1 MKTAMKKIMTLLL
14 VAMLLVTAIP
24 FTAFAA
30 DGDGILTIGLF
41 LDGNWVNRVQVGTP
55 GMTVNQAI
63 AEVVSFLPGKY
74 PDNYTYEKTTLHKY
88 DGDLGSGTLFSGA
101 DTIVTKDYP
110 FANVYLSTKR
120 DSYSGTVY
128 YYQFGTNV
136 LLGKY
141 EFTKTATDSGLPA
154 VTYNEIKDHVPAP
167 QNSSVTHSLSYVD
180 APDGNRMGDTFQGE
194 AGRIYDGHHEVG
206 TFSAYVN
213 VNDNGGNSGG
223 DGGNQPTE
231 SKKVTLTVKEGSTTL
246 VNAKTI
252 ELTNNSASLKNI
264 LYYHW
269 NSNWE
274 NEYNFV
280 SDSLGRGKDGTIK
293 GGESVTVAVSSKNKP
308 TEPSV
313 KDITY
318 IIKIGTTADNAKES
332 FRGSFTPAQNGASKV
347 GDILTNKWNSKW
359 KNSYKFENAYVKVV
373 GDLGENDYVKA
384 GQTVTIRVSSK
395 SSSGGSTGGDHNKFP
410 YNVYLHVYLNN
421 NLDSAHKTFDITDGI
436 AADGVVD
443 KNDIWNNLLKNYYS
457 AKDSKGVKIEL
468 YKATGNW
475 VKDFAADKQVSSIN
489 NILDLRD
496 DGYVHINVVLNNA
509 KSKTSSSNADPNN
522 PKTGDSIGT
531 VISVMGLSATALAT
545 MFFFNKKRIFG

>member
-30 DGDGILTIGLF
+30 TGGFTNVYLQVWKNGAYQTVSSSSWIEGDGGPKTKTPRDLLNRMFAGWESEYEFVEADTLTAGL
-41 LDGNWVNRVQVGTP
+41 VGIDETIYSDASP
-55 GMTVNQAI
+55 EVYLHMRKKGVYRANISFKQYGGGWIADKVIEKVDNGSGAPKIFYEDIANVMPRPQEGMESYSI
-63 AEVVSFLPGKY
+63 AEVRTPG
-74 PDNYTYEKTTLHKY
+74 DNTLNPGNFYTGEYGKEE
-88 DGDLGSGTLFSGA
+88 
-101 DTIVTKDYP
+101 
-110 FANVYLSTKR
+110 
-120 DSYSGTVY
+120 
-128 YYQFGTNV
+128 QF
-136 LLGKY
+136 
-141 EFTKTATDSGLPA
+141 
-154 VTYNEIKDHVPAP
+154 I
-167 QNSSVTHSLSYVD
+167 
-180 APDGNRMGDTFQGE
+180 
-194 AGRIYDGHHEVG
+194 
-206 TFSAYVN
+206 AYVN
-213 VNDNGGNSGG
+213 VTNNGQG
-223 DGGNQPTE
+223 QTPA
-231 SKKVTLTVKEGSTTL
+231 SKNVTLTVKEGGTTH

-252 ELTNNSASLKNI
+252 ELDGDSAQLKKI

-269 NSNWE
+269 DKTWTDK
-274 NEYNFV
+274 YNYS
-280 SDSLGRGKDGTIK
+280 SDSLGRGLEGTIK
-293 GGESVTVAVSSKNKP
+293 GGESVTVYVTSKSSEP
-308 TEPSV
+308 DPEPSV
-313 KDITY
+313 KEITY
-318 IIKIGTTADNAKES
+318 IITIGTTADNAKES
-332 FRGSFTPAQNGASKV
+332 FRGTFTPAQNGASKV

-359 KNSYKFENAYVKVV
+359 KNSYKFENAYVKGV

-395 SSSGGSTGGDHNKFP
+395 SSSGGSTGGGHNKFP

-475 VKDFAADKQVSSIN
+475 VKDFAADNQVSSIN

>member
-30 DGDGILTIGLF
+30 TGGFTG
-41 LDGNWVNRVQVGTP
+41 
-55 GMTVNQAI
+55 
-63 AEVVSFLPGKY
+63 
-74 PDNYTYEKTTLHKY
+74 
-88 DGDLGSGTLFSGA
+88 
-101 DTIVTKDYP
+101 
-110 FANVYLSTKR
+110 VYLQVWK
-120 DSYSGTVY
+120 
-128 YYQFGTNV
+128 N
-136 LLGKY
+136 GKY
-141 EFTKTATDSGLPA
+141 ETVRSDAWIEGNGGPETKTPRDLLNHLFSDWESEYEFVEADTVTKGTVGIDDTIYSA
-154 VTYNEIKDHVPAP
+154 VSPEVYLHMKSKGVYYADVQFRQYKNENNVLANKTITKVDNGSDPTISYDEIANMMPKPQQGMESYSIASISTPNGTLNPGEFYTGTYGQRQQFI
-167 QNSSVTHSLSYVD
+167 
-180 APDGNRMGDTFQGE
+180 
-194 AGRIYDGHHEVG
+194 
-206 TFSAYVN
+206 AYVN
-213 VNDNGGNSGG
+213 VTNNGEGG
-223 DGGNQPTE
+223 GQTPA
-231 SKKVTLTVKEGSTTL
+231 SKNVTLTVKEGGTTH

-252 ELTNNSASLKNI
+252 ELNGDSAQLKKI

-269 NSNWE
+269 DKTWTDK
-274 NEYNFV
+274 YNYS
-280 SDSLGRGKDGTIK
+280 SDSLGRGLEGTIK
-293 GGESVTVAVSSKNKP
+293 GGESVTVYVTSKSSKPDPEP
-308 TEPSV
+308 TV
-313 KDITY
+313 KEITY
-318 IIKIGTTADNAKES
+318 IITIGTTADNAEKS
-332 FRGSFTPAQNGASKV
+332 FRGSFKPANNGASKV

-359 KNSYKFENAYVKVV
+359 KNSYKFENAYVKGV

-395 SSSGGSTGGDHNKFP
+395 SSSGGSTDGGHNKFP

-475 VKDFAADKQVSSIN
+475 VKDFAADNQVSSIN

>member
-24 FTAFAA
+24 FTAFATEGNGFTEVQLWI
-30 DGDGILTIGLF
+30 DGTSKETDSWSEGNGDPRTKTPKDMMERLFAEYIGKYDF
-41 LDGNWVNRVQVGTP
+41 KS
-55 GMTVNQAI
+55 
-63 AEVVSFLPGKY
+63 AEVYDSQRQFKGEVGYNDTIESASTPIVIIKLASKGVYRAKISFKQY
-74 PDNYTYEKTTLHKY
+74 
-88 DGDLGSGTLFSGA
+88 GSGEWIA
-101 DTIVTKDYP
+101 DKVIEKVNNGQDPTI
-110 FANVYLSTKR
+110 S
-120 DSYSGTVY
+120 
-128 YYQFGTNV
+128 
-136 LLGKY
+136 
-141 EFTKTATDSGLPA
+141 
-154 VTYNEIKDHVPAP
+154 YNEIVNVMPKP
-167 QNSSVTHSLSYVD
+167 QAGMESYSIAEIRTPSD
-180 APDGNRMGDTFQGE
+180 ITLNPGKSYTGE
-194 AGRIYDGHHEVG
+194 YGKEEWF
-206 TFSAYVN
+206 TAYVN
-213 VNDNGGNSGG
+213 VTNNGQG
-223 DGGNQPTE
+223 QTPA
-231 SKKVTLTVKEGSTTL
+231 SKNVTLTVMNGSTT
-246 VNAKTI
+246 VMNTKTI
-252 ELTNNSASLKNI
+252 ELDGDSAQLKKI

-269 NSNWE
+269 DKTWTDK
-274 NEYNFV
+274 YNYS
-280 SDSLGRGKDGTIK
+280 SDSLGRGLEGTIY
-293 GGESVTVAVSSKNKP
+293 GGENVTVYVTSKSSTPDPEP
-308 TEPSV
+308 TV
-313 KDITY
+313 KDINFVVT
-318 IIKIGTTADNAKES
+318 IGTTADNAKES

-359 KNSYKFENAYVKVV
+359 KNSYKFENAYVKGV

-395 SSSGGSTGGDHNKFP
+395 SSSGGSTDGGHNKFP

-475 VKDFAADKQVSSIN
+475 VKDFAADNQVSSIN

>member
-30 DGDGILTIGLF
+30 TGGFTGVYLQVWKNGDYETVRSDAWIEGNGGPETKTPRDLLNHLFSDWESEYEFVEADTVTKGTVGIDDTIHSAVSPEVYLHMKSKGVYYA
-41 LDGNWVNRVQVGTP
+41 DVQFRQYKNENNVLANKTITKVDNGSDPTISYDEIANMMPKPQAGMESYSIASISTP
-55 GMTVNQAI
+55 N
-63 AEVVSFLPGKY
+63 
-74 PDNYTYEKTTLHKY
+74 
-88 DGDLGSGTLFSGA
+88 GTLNPGEFY
-101 DTIVTKDYP
+101 T
-110 FANVYLSTKR
+110 
-120 DSYSGTVY
+120 GTY
-128 YYQFGTNV
+128 GQRQQF
-136 LLGKY
+136 
-141 EFTKTATDSGLPA
+141 
-154 VTYNEIKDHVPAP
+154 I
-167 QNSSVTHSLSYVD
+167 
-180 APDGNRMGDTFQGE
+180 
-194 AGRIYDGHHEVG
+194 
-206 TFSAYVN
+206 AYVN
-213 VNDNGGNSGG
+213 VTNNGEGG
-223 DGGNQPTE
+223 GQTPT
-231 SKKVTLTVKEGSTTL
+231 SKNVTLTVKEGGTTH

-252 ELTNNSASLKNI
+252 ELDGDSAQLKKI

-269 NSNWE
+269 DKTWTDK
-274 NEYNFV
+274 YNYS
-280 SDSLGRGKDGTIK
+280 SDSLGRGLEGTIK
-293 GGESVTVAVSSKNKP
+293 GGESVTVYVTSKSSTPDPEP
-308 TEPSV
+308 TV
-313 KDITY
+313 KDINFVVT
-318 IIKIGTTADNAKES
+318 IGTTADNAKES

-359 KNSYKFENAYVKVV
+359 KNSYKFENAYVKGV

-395 SSSGGSTGGDHNKFP
+395 SSSGGSTDGGHNKFP

-475 VKDFAADKQVSSIN
+475 VKDFAADNQVSSIN

>member
-30 DGDGILTIGLF
+30 AGGFTGVYLQVWKNGAYETVRSDAWIE
-41 LDGNWVNRVQVGTP
+41 GNGGPETKTP
-55 GMTVNQAI
+55 R
-63 AEVVSFLPGKY
+63 
-74 PDNYTYEKTTLHKY
+74 
-88 DGDLGSGTLFSGA
+88 DLLNHLFSGWESEYEFVEA
-101 DTIVTKDYP
+101 DAIGTGIVGIDDTIHSAVSSE
-110 FANVYLSTKR
+110 VYLHMKSKGVYYADVQFRQYKTENVIDNKTITKV
-120 DSYSGTVY
+120 DNGSDPTISYDEIANMMPKPQQGMESYSIASISTPIGTLNPGSY
-128 YYQFGTNV
+128 YTGTYGQREQF
-136 LLGKY
+136 
-141 EFTKTATDSGLPA
+141 
-154 VTYNEIKDHVPAP
+154 I
-167 QNSSVTHSLSYVD
+167 
-180 APDGNRMGDTFQGE
+180 
-194 AGRIYDGHHEVG
+194 
-206 TFSAYVN
+206 AYVN
-213 VNDNGGNSGG
+213 VTNNGEGG
-223 DGGNQPTE
+223 GQTPA
-231 SKKVTLTVKEGSTTL
+231 SKNVTLTVKEGGTTH

-252 ELTNNSASLKNI
+252 ELDGDSAQLKKI

-269 NSNWE
+269 DKTWTDK
-274 NEYNFV
+274 YNYS
-280 SDSLGRGKDGTIK
+280 SDSLGRGLEGTIK
-293 GGESVTVAVSSKNKP
+293 GGESVTVYVTSKSSEP
-308 TEPSV
+308 DPEPSV
-313 KDITY
+313 KEITY
-318 IIKIGTTADNAKES
+318 IITIGTTADNAKES
-332 FRGSFTPAQNGASKV
+332 FRGTFTPAQNGASKV

-359 KNSYKFENAYVKVV
+359 KNSYKFENAYVKGV

-395 SSSGGSTGGDHNKFP
+395 SSSGGSTGGGHNKFP

-475 VKDFAADKQVSSIN
+475 VKDFAADNQVSSIN

>member
-30 DGDGILTIGLF
+30 TGGFTGVYLQVWKNGQYETVRSDAWIEGNGAPETKTPRDLLNHLFGGWESEYEFVEADAIGTGIVSIDDTIYSAKSPEVYLHMKSKGVYYA
-41 LDGNWVNRVQVGTP
+41 DVQFRQYKNENNVLANKTITKVDNGSDPTISYDEIANMMPKPQQGMESYSIASISTP
-55 GMTVNQAI
+55 N
-63 AEVVSFLPGKY
+63 
-74 PDNYTYEKTTLHKY
+74 
-88 DGDLGSGTLFSGA
+88 GTLNPGEFY
-101 DTIVTKDYP
+101 T
-110 FANVYLSTKR
+110 
-120 DSYSGTVY
+120 GTY
-128 YYQFGTNV
+128 GQRQQF
-136 LLGKY
+136 
-141 EFTKTATDSGLPA
+141 
-154 VTYNEIKDHVPAP
+154 I
-167 QNSSVTHSLSYVD
+167 
-180 APDGNRMGDTFQGE
+180 
-194 AGRIYDGHHEVG
+194 
-206 TFSAYVN
+206 AYVN
-213 VNDNGGNSGG
+213 VTNNGEGG
-223 DGGNQPTE
+223 GQTPA
-231 SKKVTLTVKEGSTTL
+231 SKNVTLTVKEGGTTH

-252 ELTNNSASLKNI
+252 ELDGDSAQLKKI

-269 NSNWE
+269 DKTWTDK
-274 NEYNFV
+274 YNYS
-280 SDSLGRGKDGTIK
+280 SDSLGRGLEGTIK
-293 GGESVTVAVSSKNKP
+293 GGESVTVYVTSKSSKPDPEP
-308 TEPSV
+308 TV
-313 KDITY
+313 KDINFVVT
-318 IIKIGTTADNAKES
+318 IGTTADNAKEY

-347 GDILTNKWNSKW
+347 GDILTNKWKSNW
-359 KNSYKFENAYVKVV
+359 KNSYKFENAYVKSV

-395 SSSGGSTGGDHNKFP
+395 SSSGGSTGNGGHNKFP
-410 YNVYLHVYLNN
+410 YDVYLHVYLNN
-421 NLDSAHKTFDITDGI
+421 NLDAAHKTFDITDGI

-457 AKDSKGVKIEL
+457 AKDSKGVTIEL
-468 YKATGNW
+468 YKASGNW
-475 VKDFAADKQVSSIN
+475 VKDFAADNQTDRID

>member
-30 DGDGILTIGLF
+30 TGGFTGVYLQVWKNGKYETVRSDVWIEGNGDPKTKTPRDLLNHLFGGWESEYEFVEADTLTAGTVGIDDTIHSAVSPEVYLHMKSKGVYRAKISF
-41 LDGNWVNRVQVGTP
+41 KQYGSGDWIADKVIEKVNNGQDPTISYNEIVNVMPKPQA
-55 GMTVNQAI
+55 GMESYSI
-63 AEVVSFLPGKY
+63 AEVRTPSDNTLNPG
-74 PDNYTYEKTTLHKY
+74 NFYTGEY
-88 DGDLGSGTLFSGA
+88 
-101 DTIVTKDYP
+101 
-110 FANVYLSTKR
+110 
-120 DSYSGTVY
+120 
-128 YYQFGTNV
+128 
-136 LLGKY
+136 GK
-141 EFTKTATDSGLPA
+141 EEWFT
-154 VTYNEIKDHVPAP
+154 
-167 QNSSVTHSLSYVD
+167 
-180 APDGNRMGDTFQGE
+180 
-194 AGRIYDGHHEVG
+194 
-206 TFSAYVN
+206 AYVN
-213 VNDNGGNSGG
+213 VTNNGQG
-223 DGGNQPTE
+223 QTPA
-231 SKKVTLTVKEGSTTL
+231 SKNVTLTVMNGSTT
-246 VNAKTI
+246 VMNTKTI
-252 ELTNNSASLKNI
+252 ELDGDSAQLKKI

-269 NSNWE
+269 DKTWTDK
-274 NEYNFV
+274 YNYS
-280 SDSLGRGKDGTIK
+280 SDSLGRGLEGTIK
-293 GGESVTVAVSSKNKP
+293 GGESVTVYVTSKSSKPDPKP
-308 TEPSV
+308 TV
-313 KDITY
+313 KDINFVVT
-318 IIKIGTTADNAKES
+318 IGTTADNAKES
-332 FRGSFTPAQNGASKV
+332 FRGTFTPAQNGASKV

-359 KNSYKFENAYVKVV
+359 KNSYKFENAYVKGV

-395 SSSGGSTGGDHNKFP
+395 SSSGGSTGGGHNKFP

-475 VKDFAADKQVSSIN
+475 VKDFAADNQVSSIN

-509 KSKTSSSNADPNN
+509 KSKTSGSNADPNN

>member
-30 DGDGILTIGLF
+30 DGDGILTIGLCV
-41 LDGNWVNRVQVGTP
+41 DGNWITSVQVGTP
-55 GMTVNQAI
+55 GMTVNQAL
-63 AEVVSFLPGKY
+63 EQVKDYLPAKY
-74 PDNYTYEKTTLHKY
+74 SYEKTTLHKY
-88 DGDLGSGTLFSGA
+88 DGDPGSATLYSGA

-110 FANVYLSTKR
+110 FANVYVNTLR

-128 YYQFGTNV
+128 YYQFGADV

-141 EFTKTATDSGLPA
+141 EFTKTATNSGLPA
-154 VTYNEIKDHVPAP
+154 VTYGEIQNNMPAP
-167 QNSSVTHSLSYVD
+167 QNSGVTYTLSYVD
-180 APDGNRMGDTFQGE
+180 APDGNRMGNSFQGE
-194 AGRIYDGHHEVG
+194 AGKIYDGYHEVKA
-206 TFSAYVN
+206 FYAYVN
-213 VNDNGGNSGG
+213 VSDNGQG
-223 DGGNQPTE
+223 QTPA
-231 SKKVTLTVKEGSTTL
+231 SKNVTLTVKNGNAVLYNDSFTLNEGS
-246 VNAKTI
+246 NQ
-252 ELTNNSASLKNI
+252 LKKI
-264 LYYHW
+264 LYYKW
-269 NSNWE
+269 DKTWTDK
-274 NEYNFV
+274 YNYV
-280 SDSLGRGKDGTIK
+280 SDSLGRGLEGTIYN
-293 GGESVTVAVSSKNKP
+293 GENVTVNVTSKSSKPDPKP
-308 TEPSV
+308 TV
-313 KDITY
+313 KDINFVVT
-318 IIKIGTTADNAKES
+318 IGTTADNAKES

-359 KNSYKFENAYVKVV
+359 KNSYKFENAYVKEV

-395 SSSGGSTGGDHNKFP
+395 SSSGGSTGGGHNKFP

-468 YKATGNW
+468 YKAEDNW
-475 VKDFAADKQVSSIN
+475 VKNFAVDNQTDRIDD
-489 NILDLRD
+489 ILDQRD
-496 DGYVHINVVLNNA
+496 DHYVHINVVLNNA
-509 KSKTSSSNADPNN
+509 KYKTSGSNADPNN

>member
-30 DGDGILTIGLF
+30 EGGFPNIYFAIEGGETKTFHWQEPEGGPEHKTVKEILDKVSPGWEAKYDFVSVDGVVTDINAVINSSTTPNPTLNMRAKGVYRAKISFKQYGSGEWIADKVIEKVNNGQDPTISY
-41 LDGNWVNRVQVGTP
+41 NEIVNVMPKPQA
-55 GMTVNQAI
+55 GMESYSI
-63 AEVVSFLPGKY
+63 AEVRTPSDNTLNPG
-74 PDNYTYEKTTLHKY
+74 NFYTGEY
-88 DGDLGSGTLFSGA
+88 
-101 DTIVTKDYP
+101 
-110 FANVYLSTKR
+110 
-120 DSYSGTVY
+120 
-128 YYQFGTNV
+128 
-136 LLGKY
+136 GK
-141 EFTKTATDSGLPA
+141 EEWFT
-154 VTYNEIKDHVPAP
+154 
-167 QNSSVTHSLSYVD
+167 
-180 APDGNRMGDTFQGE
+180 
-194 AGRIYDGHHEVG
+194 
-206 TFSAYVN
+206 AYVN
-213 VNDNGGNSGG
+213 VTNNGQG
-223 DGGNQPTE
+223 QTPA
-231 SKKVTLTVKEGSTTL
+231 SKNVTLTVMNGSTT
-246 VNAKTI
+246 VMNTKTI
-252 ELTNNSASLKNI
+252 ELDGDSAQLKKI

-269 NSNWE
+269 DKTWTDK
-274 NEYNFV
+274 YNYS
-280 SDSLGRGKDGTIK
+280 SDSLGRGLEGTIK
-293 GGESVTVAVSSKNKP
+293 GGESVTVYVTSKSSKPDPKP
-308 TEPSV
+308 TV
-313 KDITY
+313 KDINFVVT
-318 IIKIGTTADNAKES
+318 IGTTADNAKES

-347 GDILTNKWNSKW
+347 SDILSNKWNSNW
-359 KNSYKFENAYVKVV
+359 KNSYKFENAYVKGV

-395 SSSGGSTGGDHNKFP
+395 SSSGGSTDGGHNKFP

-475 VKDFAADKQVSSIN
+475 VKDFAADNQVSSIN

>member
-1 MKTAMKKIMTLLL
+1 MKKIMTLLL

-30 DGDGILTIGLF
+30 TGGFTGVYLQVWKNGQYETVRSDAWIEGNGGPETKTPRDLLNHLFGSWESEYEFVEADTVTKGTVGIDDTIYSAVSPEVYLHMKSKGVYYA
-41 LDGNWVNRVQVGTP
+41 DVQFRQYKNENNVLANKTITKVDNGSDPTISYDEIANMMPKPQQGMESYSIASISTP
-55 GMTVNQAI
+55 N
-63 AEVVSFLPGKY
+63 
-74 PDNYTYEKTTLHKY
+74 
-88 DGDLGSGTLFSGA
+88 GTLNPGEFY
-101 DTIVTKDYP
+101 T
-110 FANVYLSTKR
+110 
-120 DSYSGTVY
+120 GTY
-128 YYQFGTNV
+128 GQRQQF
-136 LLGKY
+136 
-141 EFTKTATDSGLPA
+141 
-154 VTYNEIKDHVPAP
+154 I
-167 QNSSVTHSLSYVD
+167 
-180 APDGNRMGDTFQGE
+180 
-194 AGRIYDGHHEVG
+194 
-206 TFSAYVN
+206 AYVN
-213 VNDNGGNSGG
+213 VTNNGQG
-223 DGGNQPTE
+223 QTPA
-231 SKKVTLTVKEGSTTL
+231 SKNVTLTVMNGSTT
-246 VNAKTI
+246 VMNTKTI
-252 ELTNNSASLKNI
+252 ELDGDSAQLKKI

-269 NSNWE
+269 DKTWTDK
-274 NEYNFV
+274 YNYS
-280 SDSLGRGKDGTIK
+280 SDSLGRGLEGTIK
-293 GGESVTVAVSSKNKP
+293 GGESVTVYVTSKSSEP
-308 TEPSV
+308 DPEPSV
-313 KDITY
+313 KEITY
-318 IIKIGTTADNAKES
+318 IITIGTTADNAEKS
-332 FRGSFTPAQNGASKV
+332 FRGTFTPAQNGASKV

-359 KNSYKFENAYVKVV
+359 KNSYKFENAYVKGV

-395 SSSGGSTGGDHNKFP
+395 SSSGGSTDGGHNKFP

-475 VKDFAADKQVSSIN
+475 VKDFAADNQVSSIN

>member
-30 DGDGILTIGLF
+30 TGGFTGVYLQVWKNGKYETVRSDVWIEGNGDPKTKTPRDLLNHLFGDWESEYEFVEADTLTAGTVGIDDTIYSAVSPEVYLHMKSKGVYRANISF
-41 LDGNWVNRVQVGTP
+41 KQYGSGEWIADKVIEKVNNGQDPTISYNEIVNVMPKPQA
-55 GMTVNQAI
+55 GMESYSI
-63 AEVVSFLPGKY
+63 AEVRTPSDNTLNPG
-74 PDNYTYEKTTLHKY
+74 NFYTGEY
-88 DGDLGSGTLFSGA
+88 
-101 DTIVTKDYP
+101 
-110 FANVYLSTKR
+110 
-120 DSYSGTVY
+120 
-128 YYQFGTNV
+128 
-136 LLGKY
+136 GK
-141 EFTKTATDSGLPA
+141 EEWFT
-154 VTYNEIKDHVPAP
+154 
-167 QNSSVTHSLSYVD
+167 
-180 APDGNRMGDTFQGE
+180 
-194 AGRIYDGHHEVG
+194 
-206 TFSAYVN
+206 AYVN
-213 VNDNGGNSGG
+213 VTNNGQG
-223 DGGNQPTE
+223 QTPA
-231 SKKVTLTVKEGSTTL
+231 SKNVTLTVMNGSTT
-246 VNAKTI
+246 VMNTKTI
-252 ELTNNSASLKNI
+252 ELDGDSAQLKKI

-269 NSNWE
+269 DKTWTDK
-274 NEYNFV
+274 YNYS
-280 SDSLGRGKDGTIK
+280 SDSLGRGLEGTIK
-293 GGESVTVAVSSKNKP
+293 GGESVTVYVTSKSSKPDPKP
-308 TEPSV
+308 TV
-313 KDITY
+313 KDINFVVT
-318 IIKIGTTADNAKES
+318 IGTTADNAKES

-347 GDILTNKWNSKW
+347 SDILSNKWNSNW
-359 KNSYKFENAYVKVV
+359 KNSYKFENAYVKGV

-395 SSSGGSTGGDHNKFP
+395 SSSGGSTDGGHNKFP

-475 VKDFAADKQVSSIN
+475 VKDFAADNQVSSIN

>member
-30 DGDGILTIGLF
+30 TGGFTGVYLQVWKNGQYETVRSGAWIEGNGGPETKTPRDLLNHMFGGWESEYEFVEADTVTKGTVDIDDTIYSAVSPEVYLHMKSKGVYYA
-41 LDGNWVNRVQVGTP
+41 DVQFRQYKNENNVLANKTITKVDNGSDPTISYDEIANMMPKPQQGMESYSIASISTP
-55 GMTVNQAI
+55 N
-63 AEVVSFLPGKY
+63 
-74 PDNYTYEKTTLHKY
+74 
-88 DGDLGSGTLFSGA
+88 GTLNPGEFY
-101 DTIVTKDYP
+101 T
-110 FANVYLSTKR
+110 
-120 DSYSGTVY
+120 GTY
-128 YYQFGTNV
+128 GQRQQF
-136 LLGKY
+136 
-141 EFTKTATDSGLPA
+141 
-154 VTYNEIKDHVPAP
+154 I
-167 QNSSVTHSLSYVD
+167 
-180 APDGNRMGDTFQGE
+180 
-194 AGRIYDGHHEVG
+194 
-206 TFSAYVN
+206 AYVN
-213 VNDNGGNSGG
+213 VTNNGEGG
-223 DGGNQPTE
+223 GQTPA
-231 SKKVTLTVKEGSTTL
+231 SKNVTLTVKEGGTTH

-252 ELTNNSASLKNI
+252 ELDGDSAQLKKI

-269 NSNWE
+269 DKTWTDK
-274 NEYNFV
+274 YNYS
-280 SDSLGRGKDGTIK
+280 SDSLGCGLEGTIK
-293 GGESVTVAVSSKNKP
+293 GGQSVTVYVTSKSSEP
-308 TEPSV
+308 DPEPSV
-313 KDITY
+313 KEITY
-318 IIKIGTTADNAKES
+318 IITIGTTADNAKES

-359 KNSYKFENAYVKVV
+359 KNSYKFENAYVKGV

-395 SSSGGSTGGDHNKFP
+395 SSSGGSTDGGHNKFP

-475 VKDFAADKQVSSIN
+475 VKDFATDNQVSSIN

>member
-30 DGDGILTIGLF
+30 TGGFTG
-41 LDGNWVNRVQVGTP
+41 
-55 GMTVNQAI
+55 
-63 AEVVSFLPGKY
+63 
-74 PDNYTYEKTTLHKY
+74 
-88 DGDLGSGTLFSGA
+88 
-101 DTIVTKDYP
+101 
-110 FANVYLSTKR
+110 VYLQVWK
-120 DSYSGTVY
+120 
-128 YYQFGTNV
+128 N
-136 LLGKY
+136 GKY
-141 EFTKTATDSGLPA
+141 ETVRSDAWIEGNGGPETKTPRDLLNHLFGSWESEYEFVEADTVTKGTVGIDDTIYSA
-154 VTYNEIKDHVPAP
+154 VSPEVYLHMKSKGVYYADVQFRQYKNENNVLANKTITKVDNGSDPTISYDEIANMMPKPQEGMESYSIASISTPNGTLNPGEFYTGTYGQRQQFI
-167 QNSSVTHSLSYVD
+167 
-180 APDGNRMGDTFQGE
+180 
-194 AGRIYDGHHEVG
+194 
-206 TFSAYVN
+206 AYVN
-213 VNDNGGNSGG
+213 VTNNSEGGG
-223 DGGNQPTE
+223 QTPA
-231 SKKVTLTVKEGSTTL
+231 SKNVTLTVKEGGTTH

-252 ELTNNSASLKNI
+252 ELDGDSAQLKKI

-269 NSNWE
+269 DKTWTDK
-274 NEYNFV
+274 YNYS
-280 SDSLGRGKDGTIK
+280 SDSLGRGLEGTIK
-293 GGESVTVAVSSKNKP
+293 GGESVTVYVTSKSSEP
-308 TEPSV
+308 DPEPSV
-313 KDITY
+313 KEITY
-318 IIKIGTTADNAKES
+318 IITIGTTADNAKES
-332 FRGSFTPAQNGASKV
+332 FRGSFKPANNGASKV

-359 KNSYKFENAYVKVV
+359 KNSYKFENAYVKGV

-395 SSSGGSTGGDHNKFP
+395 SSSGGSTGGGHNKFP

-475 VKDFAADKQVSSIN
+475 VKDFATDNQVSSIN

>member
-30 DGDGILTIGLF
+30 TGGFTG
-41 LDGNWVNRVQVGTP
+41 
-55 GMTVNQAI
+55 
-63 AEVVSFLPGKY
+63 
-74 PDNYTYEKTTLHKY
+74 
-88 DGDLGSGTLFSGA
+88 
-101 DTIVTKDYP
+101 
-110 FANVYLSTKR
+110 VYLQVWK
-120 DSYSGTVY
+120 
-128 YYQFGTNV
+128 N
-136 LLGKY
+136 GKY
-141 EFTKTATDSGLPA
+141 ETVRSDAWIEGNGGPETKTPRDLLNHLFGSWESEYEFVEADTVTKGTVGIDDTIYSA
-154 VTYNEIKDHVPAP
+154 VSPEVYLHMKSKGVYYADVQFRQYKNENNVLANKTITKVDNGSDPTISYDEIANMMPKPQEGMESYSIASISTPNGTLNPGEFYTGTYGQRQQFI
-167 QNSSVTHSLSYVD
+167 
-180 APDGNRMGDTFQGE
+180 
-194 AGRIYDGHHEVG
+194 
-206 TFSAYVN
+206 AYVN
-213 VNDNGGNSGG
+213 VTNNGEGG
-223 DGGNQPTE
+223 GQTPA
-231 SKKVTLTVKEGSTTL
+231 SKNVTLTVMNGSTT
-246 VNAKTI
+246 VMNTKTI
-252 ELTNNSASLKNI
+252 ELDGDSAQLKKI

-269 NSNWE
+269 DKTWTDK
-274 NEYNFV
+274 YNYS
-280 SDSLGRGKDGTIK
+280 SDSLGRGLEGTIK
-293 GGESVTVAVSSKNKP
+293 GGESVTVYVTSKSSKPDPEP
-308 TEPSV
+308 TV
-313 KDITY
+313 KEITY
-318 IIKIGTTADNAKES
+318 IITIGTTADNAKES
-332 FRGSFTPAQNGASKV
+332 FRGTFTPAQNGASKV

-359 KNSYKFENAYVKVV
+359 KNSYKFENAYVKGV

-395 SSSGGSTGGDHNKFP
+395 SSSGGSTDGGHNKFP

-475 VKDFAADKQVSSIN
+475 VKDFAADNQVSSIN

>member
-1 MKTAMKKIMTLLL
+1 MKKIMTLLL

-30 DGDGILTIGLF
+30 TGGFTG
-41 LDGNWVNRVQVGTP
+41 
-55 GMTVNQAI
+55 
-63 AEVVSFLPGKY
+63 
-74 PDNYTYEKTTLHKY
+74 
-88 DGDLGSGTLFSGA
+88 
-101 DTIVTKDYP
+101 
-110 FANVYLSTKR
+110 VYLQVWK
-120 DSYSGTVY
+120 
-128 YYQFGTNV
+128 N
-136 LLGKY
+136 GKY
-141 EFTKTATDSGLPA
+141 ETVRSDAWIEGNGGPETKTPRDLLNHLFSDWESEYEFVEADTVTKGTVGIDDTIYSA
-154 VTYNEIKDHVPAP
+154 VSPEVYLHMKSKGVYYADVQFRQYKNENNVLANKTITKVDNGSDPTISYDEIANMMPKPQQGMESYSIASISTPNGTLNPGEFYTGTYGQRQQFI
-167 QNSSVTHSLSYVD
+167 
-180 APDGNRMGDTFQGE
+180 
-194 AGRIYDGHHEVG
+194 
-206 TFSAYVN
+206 AYVN
-213 VNDNGGNSGG
+213 VTNNGEGG
-223 DGGNQPTE
+223 GQTPA
-231 SKKVTLTVKEGSTTL
+231 SKNVTLTVKEGGTTH

-252 ELTNNSASLKNI
+252 ELDGDSAQLKKI

-269 NSNWE
+269 DKTWTDK
-274 NEYNFV
+274 YNYS
-280 SDSLGRGKDGTIK
+280 SDSLGRGLEGTIK
-293 GGESVTVAVSSKNKP
+293 GGESVTVYVTSKSSEPDPEP
-308 TEPSV
+308 TV
-313 KDITY
+313 KDINFVVT
-318 IIKIGTTADNAKES
+318 IGTTADNAKES
-332 FRGSFTPAQNGASKV
+332 FRGTFTPAQNGASKV
-347 GDILTNKWNSKW
+347 SDILSNKWNSNW
-359 KNSYKFENAYVKVV
+359 KNSYKFENAYVKGV

-395 SSSGGSTGGDHNKFP
+395 SSSGGSTDGGHNKFP

-475 VKDFAADKQVSSIN
+475 VKDFAADNQVSSIN

>member
-1 MKTAMKKIMTLLL
+1 MKKIMTLLL

-24 FTAFAA
+24 FTAFATEGNGFTEVQLWIDGTSKETDSWSEGNGDPRTKTPKDMMERLFAEYIGKYDFKSAAVYDSQRQFKGEVGYNDTIESASTPIVIIKLASKGVYRAKISFKQYGSGEWIA
-30 DGDGILTIGLF
+30 DKVIEKVDNGSGAPKIFYEDIA
-41 LDGNWVNRVQVGTP
+41 NVMPRPQE
-55 GMTVNQAI
+55 GMESYSI
-63 AEVVSFLPGKY
+63 AEVRTPGNNTLN
-74 PDNYTYEKTTLHKY
+74 PGNFYTGEY
-88 DGDLGSGTLFSGA
+88 
-101 DTIVTKDYP
+101 
-110 FANVYLSTKR
+110 
-120 DSYSGTVY
+120 
-128 YYQFGTNV
+128 
-136 LLGKY
+136 GK
-141 EFTKTATDSGLPA
+141 EEWFT
-154 VTYNEIKDHVPAP
+154 
-167 QNSSVTHSLSYVD
+167 
-180 APDGNRMGDTFQGE
+180 
-194 AGRIYDGHHEVG
+194 
-206 TFSAYVN
+206 AYVN
-213 VNDNGGNSGG
+213 VTNNGQG
-223 DGGNQPTE
+223 QTPA
-231 SKKVTLTVKEGSTTL
+231 SKNVTLTVMNGSTT
-246 VNAKTI
+246 VMNTKTI
-252 ELTNNSASLKNI
+252 ELDGDSAQLKKI

-269 NSNWE
+269 DKTWTDK
-274 NEYNFV
+274 YNYS
-280 SDSLGRGKDGTIK
+280 SDSLGRGLEGTIY
-293 GGESVTVAVSSKNKP
+293 GGENVTVYVTSKSSKPDPEP
-308 TEPSV
+308 TV
-313 KDITY
+313 KEITY
-318 IIKIGTTADNAKES
+318 IITIGTTADNAKES
-332 FRGSFTPAQNGASKV
+332 FRGTFTPAQNGASKV

-359 KNSYKFENAYVKVV
+359 KNSYKFENAYVKGV

-395 SSSGGSTGGDHNKFP
+395 SSSGGSTGGGHNKFP

-475 VKDFAADKQVSSIN
+475 VKDFAADNQVSSIN

>member
-30 DGDGILTIGLF
+30 TGGFTGVYLQVWKNGQYKTVRSDVWIEGNGNPETKTPRDLLNHLFGGWESEYEFVEADAIGTGIVGIDDTIHSAVSSEVYLHMKSKGVYYA
-41 LDGNWVNRVQVGTP
+41 DVQFRQYKTENVIDNKTITKVDNGSDPTISYDEIANMMPKPQQGMESYSIASISTP
-55 GMTVNQAI
+55 I
-63 AEVVSFLPGKY
+63 
-74 PDNYTYEKTTLHKY
+74 
-88 DGDLGSGTLFSGA
+88 GTLNPG
-101 DTIVTKDYP
+101 
-110 FANVYLSTKR
+110 
-120 DSYSGTVY
+120 SYYTGTY
-128 YYQFGTNV
+128 GQREQF
-136 LLGKY
+136 
-141 EFTKTATDSGLPA
+141 
-154 VTYNEIKDHVPAP
+154 I
-167 QNSSVTHSLSYVD
+167 
-180 APDGNRMGDTFQGE
+180 
-194 AGRIYDGHHEVG
+194 
-206 TFSAYVN
+206 AYVN
-213 VNDNGGNSGG
+213 VTNNGEGG
-223 DGGNQPTE
+223 GQTPT
-231 SKKVTLTVKEGSTTL
+231 SKNVTLTVKEGGTTH

-252 ELTNNSASLKNI
+252 ELDGDSAQLKKI

-269 NSNWE
+269 DKTWTDK
-274 NEYNFV
+274 YNYS
-280 SDSLGRGKDGTIK
+280 SDSLGRGLDGTIK
-293 GGESVTVAVSSKNKP
+293 GGESVTVYVTSKSSKP
-308 TEPSV
+308 DPEPSV
-313 KDITY
+313 KEITY
-318 IIKIGTTADNAKES
+318 IITIGTTADNAEKS
-332 FRGSFTPAQNGASKV
+332 FRGTFTPAQNGASKV
-347 GDILTNKWNSKW
+347 GDILTNKWNSNW
-359 KNSYKFENAYVKVV
+359 KNSYKFENAYVKGV

-395 SSSGGSTGGDHNKFP
+395 SSSGGSTDGGHNKFP

-475 VKDFAADKQVSSIN
+475 VKDFAADNQVSSIN

>member
-30 DGDGILTIGLF
+30 TGGFTGVYL
-41 LDGNWVNRVQVGTP
+41 QVWKNGQYE
-55 GMTVNQAI
+55 TVR
-63 AEVVSFLPGKY
+63 
-74 PDNYTYEKTTLHKY
+74 
-88 DGDLGSGTLFSGA
+88 SGA
-101 DTIVTKDYP
+101 WIEGNGGPETKTPRDLLNHMFGGWESEYEFVEADTVTKGTVDIDDTIYSAVSP
-110 FANVYLSTKR
+110 EVYLHMKSK
-120 DSYSGTVY
+120 GVY
-128 YYQFGTNV
+128 RAKISFKQYGSREWIADKVIEKVNNGQDPTI
-136 LLGKY
+136 
-141 EFTKTATDSGLPA
+141 S
-154 VTYNEIKDHVPAP
+154 YNEIVNVMPKP
-167 QNSSVTHSLSYVD
+167 QAGMESYSIAEIRTPSD
-180 APDGNRMGDTFQGE
+180 NTLNPDNFYTGE
-194 AGRIYDGHHEVG
+194 YGKEEQFI
-206 TFSAYVN
+206 AYVN
-213 VNDNGGNSGG
+213 VTNNGQG
-223 DGGNQPTE
+223 QTPA
-231 SKKVTLTVKEGSTTL
+231 SKNVTLTVKEGGTTH

-252 ELTNNSASLKNI
+252 ELDGDSAQLKKI

-269 NSNWE
+269 DKTWTDK
-274 NEYNFV
+274 YNYS
-280 SDSLGRGKDGTIK
+280 SDSLGRGLEGTIK
-293 GGESVTVAVSSKNKP
+293 GGESVTVYVTSKSSEP
-308 TEPSV
+308 DPEPSV
-313 KDITY
+313 KEITY
-318 IIKIGTTADNAKES
+318 IITIGTTADNAKES
-332 FRGSFTPAQNGASKV
+332 FRGTFTPAQNGASKV

-359 KNSYKFENAYVKVV
+359 KNSYKFENAYVKGV

-395 SSSGGSTGGDHNKFP
+395 SSSGGSTGGGHNKFP

-457 AKDSKGVKIEL
+457 AKDSKGVTIEL

-475 VKDFAADKQVSSIN
+475 VKDFAADNQVSSIN

>member
-24 FTAFAA
+24 FTAFATEGNGFTEVQLWIDGTSKETDSWSEGNGDPRTKTPKDMMERLFAEYIGKYDFKSAEVYDSQRQFKGEVGYNDTIESASTPIVIIKLASKGVYRAKISFKQYGSGEWIA
-30 DGDGILTIGLF
+30 DKVIEKVNNGQDPTISY
-41 LDGNWVNRVQVGTP
+41 NEIVNVMPKPQA
-55 GMTVNQAI
+55 GMESYSI
-63 AEVVSFLPGKY
+63 AEVRTPSDNTLNPG
-74 PDNYTYEKTTLHKY
+74 NFYTGEYGKEE
-88 DGDLGSGTLFSGA
+88 
-101 DTIVTKDYP
+101 
-110 FANVYLSTKR
+110 
-120 DSYSGTVY
+120 
-128 YYQFGTNV
+128 QFT
-136 LLGKY
+136 
-141 EFTKTATDSGLPA
+141 
-154 VTYNEIKDHVPAP
+154 
-167 QNSSVTHSLSYVD
+167 
-180 APDGNRMGDTFQGE
+180 
-194 AGRIYDGHHEVG
+194 
-206 TFSAYVN
+206 AYVN
-213 VNDNGGNSGG
+213 VTNNGQG
-223 DGGNQPTE
+223 QTPA
-231 SKKVTLTVKEGSTTL
+231 SKNVTLTVMNGSTT
-246 VNAKTI
+246 VMNTKTI
-252 ELTNNSASLKNI
+252 ELDGDSAQLKKI

-269 NSNWE
+269 DKTWTDK
-274 NEYNFV
+274 YNYS
-280 SDSLGRGKDGTIK
+280 SDSLGRGLEGTIY
-293 GGESVTVAVSSKNKP
+293 GGENVTVYVTSKSSKPDPKP
-308 TEPSV
+308 TV
-313 KDITY
+313 KDINFVVT
-318 IIKIGTTADNAKES
+318 IGTTADNAEES

-359 KNSYKFENAYVKVV
+359 KNSYKFENAYVKGV

-395 SSSGGSTGGDHNKFP
+395 SSSGGSTGGGHNKFP

-475 VKDFAADKQVSSIN
+475 VKDFAADNQVSSIN

>member
-30 DGDGILTIGLF
+30 TGGFTG
-41 LDGNWVNRVQVGTP
+41 
-55 GMTVNQAI
+55 
-63 AEVVSFLPGKY
+63 
-74 PDNYTYEKTTLHKY
+74 
-88 DGDLGSGTLFSGA
+88 
-101 DTIVTKDYP
+101 
-110 FANVYLSTKR
+110 VYLQVWK
-120 DSYSGTVY
+120 
-128 YYQFGTNV
+128 N
-136 LLGKY
+136 GKY
-141 EFTKTATDSGLPA
+141 ETVRSDVWIEGNGDPKTKTPRDLLNHLFGDWESEYEFVEADTLTAGTVGIDDTIHSA
-154 VTYNEIKDHVPAP
+154 VSPEVYLHMKSKGVYYADVQFRQYKNENNVLANKTITKVDNGSDPTISYDEIANMMPKPQQGMESYSIASISTPNGTLNPGEFYTGTYGQRQQFI
-167 QNSSVTHSLSYVD
+167 
-180 APDGNRMGDTFQGE
+180 
-194 AGRIYDGHHEVG
+194 
-206 TFSAYVN
+206 AYVN
-213 VNDNGGNSGG
+213 VTNNGEGG
-223 DGGNQPTE
+223 GQTPT
-231 SKKVTLTVKEGSTTL
+231 SKNVTLTVKEGGTTH

-252 ELTNNSASLKNI
+252 ELDGDSAQLKKI

-269 NSNWE
+269 DKTWTDK
-274 NEYNFV
+274 YNYS
-280 SDSLGRGKDGTIK
+280 SDSLGRGLEGTIK
-293 GGESVTVAVSSKNKP
+293 GGESVTVYVTSKSSKPDPEP
-308 TEPSV
+308 TV
-313 KDITY
+313 KDINFVVT
-318 IIKIGTTADNAKES
+318 IGTTADNAKES

-359 KNSYKFENAYVKVV
+359 KNSYKFENAYVKGV

-410 YNVYLHVYLNN
+410 YDVYLHVYLNN
-421 NLDSAHKTFDITDGI
+421 NLDAAHKTFDITDGI

-457 AKDSKGVKIEL
+457 AKDSKGVTIEL
-468 YKATGNW
+468 YKASGNW
-475 VKDFAADKQVSSIN
+475 VKDFAADNQTDRID